1 MDKDLEELKVKAQQM
16 LKKCREGDLSVENL
30 PDVRKSL
37 NNLLNDIKSH
47 KLLEDVEF
55 MKIAKELGNEVV
67 NFINTDLAELQKS
80 AEEKISAAVDERE
93 LQDAKVFYLGKKGK
107 LTAILKNMK
116 DVPADQ
122 RPVIGTAANT
132 VRAAVESF
140 IGEKQAQLKAKR
152 LESQIK
158 NETVDITLPA
168 RHHKAGHVHPLDK
181 ALRKIM
187 ESFVRMGYSVEEGP
201 EIESDYYCALKAR
214 NRYGRDE
221 CADLREIA
229 AGLLPLD
236 KQIQIEKN
244 VFENYP
250 MLVRDRVELSE
261 EYLAVIDEVER
272 LLEEECG
279 ENAHP
284 LETAQAKARLLSERG
299 ILWRSEMQLNPGVL
313 FD

>member
-1 MDKDLEELKVKAQQM
+1 MFNQLESEHEHDRDTVEDSIAVLRYLAENYENMGRTACALPLRKKVLELDAELAARFKN
-16 LKKCREGDLSVENL
+16 REG
-30 PDVRKSL
+30 
-37 NNLLNDIKSH
+37 
-47 KLLEDVEF
+47 
-55 MKIAKELGNEVV
+55 
-67 NFINTDLAELQKS
+67 
-80 AEEKISAAVDERE
+80 
-93 LQDAKVFYLGKKGK
+93 
-107 LTAILKNMK
+107 
-116 DVPADQ
+116 
-122 RPVIGTAANT
+122 
-132 VRAAVESF
+132 
-140 IGEKQAQLKAKR
+140 
-152 LESQIK
+152 
-158 NETVDITLPA
+158 
-168 RHHKAGHVHPLDK
+168 
-181 ALRKIM
+181 
-187 ESFVRMGYSVEEGP
+187 
-201 EIESDYYCALKAR
+201 IESDYYCALKAR

-221 CADLREIA
+221 CADLRELA

-284 LETAQAKARLLSERG
+284 LETALAKASLLSERG

>member
-1 MDKDLEELKVKAQQM
+1 VPDRNGKIFYTSITSLSHISKHDRDTVEDSIAVLRYLAENYENMGRTACALPLRKKVLELDAELAARFEN
-16 LKKCREGDLSVENL
+16 REG
-30 PDVRKSL
+30 
-37 NNLLNDIKSH
+37 
-47 KLLEDVEF
+47 
-55 MKIAKELGNEVV
+55 
-67 NFINTDLAELQKS
+67 
-80 AEEKISAAVDERE
+80 
-93 LQDAKVFYLGKKGK
+93 
-107 LTAILKNMK
+107 
-116 DVPADQ
+116 
-122 RPVIGTAANT
+122 
-132 VRAAVESF
+132 
-140 IGEKQAQLKAKR
+140 
-152 LESQIK
+152 
-158 NETVDITLPA
+158 
-168 RHHKAGHVHPLDK
+168 
-181 ALRKIM
+181 
-187 ESFVRMGYSVEEGP
+187 
-201 EIESDYYCALKAR
+201 IESDYYCALKAR

-221 CADLREIA
+221 CADLRELA

>member
-1 MDKDLEELKVKAQQM
+1 MEYL
-16 LKKCREGDLSVENL
+16 
-30 PDVRKSL
+30 
-37 NNLLNDIKSH
+37 DI
-47 KLLEDVEF
+47 
-55 MKIAKELGNEVV
+55 
-67 NFINTDLAELQKS
+67 
-80 AEEKISAAVDERE
+80 VDEQGQPTGEIVSRTLAHTKGIRHRTAHIWIVRRKNEHFQVLMQKRAMSKDSFPGKYDTSSAGHIQAGDEPLASGLRE
-93 LQDAKVFYLGKKGK
+93 L
-107 LTAILKNMK
+107 
-116 DVPADQ
+116 
-122 RPVIGTAANT
+122 
-132 VRAAVESF
+132 
-140 IGEKQAQLKAKR
+140 
-152 LESQIK
+152 
-158 NETVDITLPA
+158 
-168 RHHKAGHVHPLDK
+168 
-181 ALRKIM
+181 
-187 ESFVRMGYSVEEGP
+187 
-201 EIESDYYCALKAR
+201 
-214 NRYGRDE
+214 
-221 CADLREIA
+221 A